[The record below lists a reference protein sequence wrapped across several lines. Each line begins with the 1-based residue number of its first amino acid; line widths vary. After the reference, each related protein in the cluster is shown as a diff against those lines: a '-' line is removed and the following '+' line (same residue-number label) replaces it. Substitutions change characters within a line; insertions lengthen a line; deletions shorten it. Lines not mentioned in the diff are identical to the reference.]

1 MRGRGYIVIVNNYS
15 LVIVSYSYN
24 FSFAILTLVSVPVSV
39 PVSISV
45 SVVVIVVTFAVVVT
59 DSETYYGFITNN
71 KGLSVLQ
78 QRYSSSLV
86 TTITTN
92 ITSSYDNN

>member
-1 MRGRGYIVIVNNYS
+1 VWYIVIVIIS
-15 LVIVSYSYN
+15 ALQ
-24 FSFAILTLVSVPVSV
+24 FILTLVSV
-39 PVSISV
+39 
-45 SVVVIVVTFAVVVT
+45 SVVVTVVTFAVVVT
-59 DSETYYGFITNN
+59 DNETYYGFITNN
-71 KGLSVLQ
+71 KDLSVLQ

>member
-1 MRGRGYIVIVNNYS
+1 VWYIVIVIIS
-15 LVIVSYSYN
+15 ALQ
-24 FSFAILTLVSVPVSV
+24 FILTLVSV
-39 PVSISV
+39 
-45 SVVVIVVTFAVVVT
+45 SVVVTVVTFAVVVT
-59 DSETYYGFITNN
+59 DNEIYYGFITNN

>member
-1 MRGRGYIVIVNNYS
+1 VWYIVIVIIS
-15 LVIVSYSYN
+15 ALQ
-24 FSFAILTLVSVPVSV
+24 FILTLVSV
-39 PVSISV
+39 
-45 SVVVIVVTFAVVVT
+45 SVVVTVVTFAVVVT
-59 DSETYYGFITNN
+59 DNEIYYGFITNN
-71 KGLSVLQ
+71 KDLSVLQ